1 MKTILAVLAFI
12 IVYSMV
18 DLFAGVVSP
27 VLGPLAI
34 TSLLAIAFYWMFRLA
49 RSGR

>member
-1 MKTILAVLAFI
+1 MKAIIAVIAFL

-27 VLGPLAI
+27 ILGPLAI
-34 TSLLAIAFYWMFRLA
+34 TLLVAISFYWMFRLA